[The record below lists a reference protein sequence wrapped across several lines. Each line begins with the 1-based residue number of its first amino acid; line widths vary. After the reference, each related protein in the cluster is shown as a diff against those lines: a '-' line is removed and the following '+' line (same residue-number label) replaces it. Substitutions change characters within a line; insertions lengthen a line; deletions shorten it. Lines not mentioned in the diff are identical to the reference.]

1 MTRKEA
7 SDQCVRRFGN
17 HSILVYPEN
26 AVQQEFLSRNVQG
39 DNVDEN
45 SWLGIQKGDD
55 GFVSDDGRVV
65 KSFTYEQSSLKLYA
79 SLTI

>member
-7 SDQCVRRFGN
+7 SDQCLRRFGN

-26 AVQQEFLSRNVQG
+26 AVQQEFLSRNIQG
-39 DNVDEN
+39 DNVDES
-45 SWLGIQKGDD
+45 SWLGVQKGDD

-65 KSFTYEQSSLKLYA
+65 KSFTYKRLNLTLYA
-79 SLTI
+79 